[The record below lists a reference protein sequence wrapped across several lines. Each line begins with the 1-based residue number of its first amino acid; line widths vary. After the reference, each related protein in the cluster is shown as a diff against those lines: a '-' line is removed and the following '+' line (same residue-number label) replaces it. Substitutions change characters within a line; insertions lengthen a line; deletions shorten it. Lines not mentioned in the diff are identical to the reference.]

1 MNEAQNFTEGPWQ
14 LNGSHVYG
22 PDPERRLICQM
33 HYHGTIEDE
42 GNTALVLSA
51 PELRAQRNELLAAL
65 KDLFKLIDAGVLVR
79 DISKDHETG
88 FALHQLPLLLTLKSG
103 QAAIARAEGA
113 SDAK

>member
-1 MNEAQNFTEGPWQ
+1 MSERMTEAELSTYEQYT
-14 LNGSHVYG
+14 S
-22 PDPERRLICQM
+22 DIC
-33 HYHGTIEDE
+33 
-42 GNTALVLSA
+42 TALLLSISLRKCTKEIRA
-51 PELRAQRNELLAAL
+51 HWADLAGLAELRAQRDELLAAL